1 MIAILWT
8 ARNGPNPVPQDART
22 RSPCS
27 SRGRRRNG
35 DAVPRWSASKRT
47 FSDWLPQV
55 GCSTR
60 AARRRGHEGLLLDR
74 YGPDGERYRARH
86 PEMQISTFLVSAAEF
101 ERASRCYDLQNP
113 RRRVCGLGT
122 NQAQTSSLRYVI
134 VLSPRLCCGGRVRT
148 GNPPL
153 IESTLLQLSCPLE
166 VPIGHEC
173 QLCLVLAI

>member
-8 ARNGPNPVPQDART
+8 ARNGPHPVPQDART

-60 AARRRGHEGLLLDR
+60 AARRRGHEGLLPVDTA
-74 YGPDGERYRARH
+74 P
-86 PEMQISTFLVSAAEF
+86 TVSAIARGTPRCKF
-101 ERASRCYDLQNP
+101 RRSWFLRRNSSERLGAAIFKI
-113 RRRVCGLGT
+113 RVDALADR
-122 NQAQTSSLRYVI
+122 AQIRSLRYVT

-173 QLCLVLAI
+173 QLCFMPAI

>member
-27 SRGRRRNG
+27 SRGRRRND

-55 GCSTR
+55 GC
-60 AARRRGHEGLLLDR
+60 RGHEGLLLDR
-74 YGPDGERYRARH
+74 YGPDGGRYRARH

-101 ERASRCYDLQNP
+101 ERASRCYDLQNR

-122 NQAQTSSLRYVI
+122 NQAQTSSLR
-134 VLSPRLCCGGRVRT
+134 
-148 GNPPL
+148 
-153 IESTLLQLSCPLE
+153 
-166 VPIGHEC
+166 
-173 QLCLVLAI
+173 